1 MTEKVQFNINTFRRF
16 FLLFLLISTLTGC
29 VTEPSSA
36 IQTEDGFL
44 IKQSSIL
51 FFVSTPFDTAAE
63 SEIYLDIVDELSDIN
78 LNPVRHKMQLVS
90 ENLYSVE
97 ILFPESSLVKYR
109 YAMGSNPTSIE
120 RDTIGNPVHYRV
132 VNTQQEAS
140 VVARDVVASWTNT
153 PLNASLGRMVGKL
166 VDARTG
172 AGIPD
177 LLINLNGMQ
186 AISSSAGEFRID
198 NALPG
203 KYILTI
209 FHMNGSYEP
218 FQQEAIIAPDS
229 STPVDIALQPR
240 ATTQITFIVTPPND
254 HNPEIPVRLIG
265 NTALLGNTFS
275 IRPGGTSIEAV
286 TAPLLVHQ
294 TNGTYTLT
302 LRLPVGMD
310 LHYKYTIGDGF
321 WNAERHTDGQSITRQ
336 LIVPDKDTTITDAI
350 ADWKAGDREPIRIEV
365 QPQPGAELPQQ
376 LYIQLNSYVWT
387 EPLPMW
393 QSKDKNKWLYEV
405 YSPLYLFSSIGYRFC
420 YDARCS
426 EPIAA
431 NGAAETDGSSF
442 PTDGSQP
449 LIQFTLPTNDNFAV
463 PTSPSSSRQDVTIKA
478 WNYIPTMKI
487 LNMLLSEPKT
497 SRVPKL
503 TTTGPVFL
511 PTDSRTPLINFFP
524 LSSSNPL

>member
-1 MTEKVQFNINTFRRF
+1 MTETVQFNINTFHRF
-16 FLLFLLISTLTGC
+16 FLLFLLIATLTGC

-36 IQTEDGFL
+36 IETEDGFL
-44 IKQSSIL
+44 VKQSSIL
-51 FFVSTPFDTAAE
+51 FFVSTPFDTAE
-63 SEIYLDIVDELSDIN
+63 GSEIYLDIVDELSDIN

-120 RDTIGNPVHYRV
+120 RDSFGNPVHYRV
-132 VNTQQEAS
+132 VNTRQETS
-140 VVARDVVASWTNT
+140 VVARDVVASWTDT
-153 PLNASLGRMVGKL
+153 PLNASLGRMEGKL
-166 VDARTG
+166 VDAKTG
-172 AGIPD
+172 TGIPD
-177 LLINLNGMQ
+177 LVINLNGMQ
-186 AISSSAGEFRID
+186 AISSSTGEFRID

-229 STPVDIALQPR
+229 STPVDIPLQPR

-254 HNPEIPVRLIG
+254 HDPEIPIRLIG
-265 NTALLGNTFS
+265 NTTLLGNTFS
-275 IRPGGTSIEAV
+275 VRPGGGTSIEAV

-294 TNGTYTLT
+294 ADGTYTLT
-302 LRLPVGMD
+302 LQLPVGMD
-310 LHYKYTIGDGF
+310 LHYKYSIGDGF

-336 LIVPDKDTTITDAI
+336 LIIPEKDTTITEAI
-350 ADWKAGDREPIRIEV
+350 ADWRAGDHEPIRIEV
-365 QPQPGAELPQQ
+365 QPQPGDDLPQQ
-376 LYIQLNSYVWT
+376 LYIQLNSYIWT

-393 QSKDKNKWLYEV
+393 QNTEKNKWLYEV

-420 YDARCS
+420 YDAHCN

-431 NGAAETDGSSF
+431 NGAAETNGSSF

-449 LIQFTLPTNDNFAV
+449 LIQFTLPPNDNFAV
-463 PTSPSSSRQDVTIKA
+463 PASPSSSRQDANIKV
-478 WNYIPTMKI
+478 WNYIPTTKI
-487 LNMLLSEPKT
+487 LNMHLSKLIT
-497 SRVPKL
+497 SRVPKW
-503 TTTGPVFL
+503 TTTGLVFL
-511 PTDSRTPLINFFP
+511 PPNSRKPLTKFFP
-524 LSSSNPL
+524 LSSS